1 MPRREPPGTVVTN
14 RRARHDY
21 EILETF
27 EAGIVLRGSEV
38 KTLRE
43 GKGSLQDAYAVVEG
57 GDVVLHMQIP
67 TYSHTGYE
75 GHEPTR
81 PRKLLLHRKQIDQL
95 AARINERGLTLVPL
109 RIYFKNQLV
118 KVELG
123 LARGKR
129 AYDKRQSIAL
139 LQSFDQLVGA
149 TAMRGHEQGLLPRPL
164 RGDFPAYGTVYR
176 DLDEEQLAEAH
187 NIAWERHR
195 ALNWLCGLGKR
206 WEDVPTDT

>member
-1 MPRREPPGTVVTN
+1 MPRREPPGTVATN

-21 EILETF
+21 EILETI
-27 EAGIVLRGSEV
+27 EAGVVLRGSEV

-43 GKGSLQDAYAVVEG
+43 GKGSLQDAYATLEG
-57 GDVVLHMQIP
+57 DDVVLHMQIP
-67 TYSHTGYE
+67 AYSHTGYA

-95 AARINERGLTLVPL
+95 AVRIKERGLTLVPL

-129 AYDKRQSIAL
+129 AYDKRQSLAKR
-139 LQSFDQLVGA
+139 DA
-149 TAMRGHEQGLLPRPL
+149 EREMARARKARTRP
-164 RGDFPAYGTVYR
+164 
-176 DLDEEQLAEAH
+176 
-187 NIAWERHR
+187 
-195 ALNWLCGLGKR
+195 
-206 WEDVPTDT
+206 

>member
-1 MPRREPPGTVVTN
+1 MPRREPPGTVATN

-21 EILETF
+21 EILERV

-43 GKGSLQDAYAVVEG
+43 GKGSLQDAYATVENG
-57 GDVVLHMQIP
+57 QVMLHMQIP

-81 PRKLLLHRKQIDQL
+81 PRKLLLHRKEIEQL
-95 AARINERGLTLVPL
+95 ARRVNERGLTLVPL
-109 RIYFKNQLV
+109 RLYFKSQLV

-129 AYDKRQSIAL
+129 AYDKRQSLAK
-139 LQSFDQLVGA
+139 
-149 TAMRGHEQGLLPRPL
+149 
-164 RGDFPAYGTVYR
+164 R
-176 DLDEEQLAEAH
+176 DAEREMA
-187 NIAWERHR
+187 R
-195 ALNWLCGLGKR
+195 ARKAR
-206 WEDVPTDT
+206 SR

>member
-1 MPRREPPGTVVTN
+1 MPRREPPGTVATN

-21 EILETF
+21 QILETV

-43 GKGSLQDAYAVVEG
+43 GKASLQDAYAVIEG

-109 RIYFKNQLV
+109 RIYFKGQLV

-129 AYDKRQSIAL
+129 AYDKRQTMA
-139 LQSFDQLVGA
+139 
-149 TAMRGHEQGLLPRPL
+149 E
-164 RGDFPAYGTVYR
+164 R
-176 DLDEEQLAEAH
+176 DARREAE
-187 NIAWERHR
+187 R
-195 ALNWLCGLGKR
+195 ALKGVR
-206 WEDVPTDT
+206 D

>member
-21 EILETF
+21 QILETV

-43 GKGSLQDAYAVVEG
+43 GKASLQDAYAVVEG

-67 TYSHTGYE
+67 TYSHTGYA

-81 PRKLLLHRKQIDQL
+81 PRKLLLHRREIDQL
-95 AARINERGLTLVPL
+95 ARKVAERGLTLVPL
-109 RIYFKNQLV
+109 RLYFKGQLV

-129 AYDKRQSIAL
+129 AYDKRQSMA
-139 LQSFDQLVGA
+139 
-149 TAMRGHEQGLLPRPL
+149 R
-164 RGDFPAYGTVYR
+164 R
-176 DLDEEQLAEAH
+176 DAEREMA
-187 NIAWERHR
+187 R
-195 ALNWLCGLGKR
+195 ARKAR
-206 WEDVPTDT
+206 TRV